1 MNDNTTIEEFVS
13 NINKYNINESEKEL
27 LVSLS
32 KSSPNGKVFK
42 FYDVKSTDIQV
53 GITISESNKRISVVF
68 RGTESWKDW
77 YHDLLF
83 NKNEIYDDIFVH
95 NGFYRQLHYENTYED
110 IKYIYYCF

>member
-1 MNDNTTIEEFVS
+1 MKV
-13 NINKYNINESEKEL
+13 KKRL

-68 RGTESWKDW
+68 R
-77 YHDLLF
+77 
-83 NKNEIYDDIFVH
+83 
-95 NGFYRQLHYENTYED
+95 EN
-110 IKYIYYCF
+110 